1 MPKEYI
7 TTDETR
13 TGEMPAW
20 SAFRVDW
27 SRGGYVQVASVGNEV
42 PPESLSGDNG
52 WFVDLDR
59 ERINELIRVL
69 RKARD
74 QVYGRDE

>member
-7 TTDETR
+7 TTDR
-13 TGEMPAW
+13 TLTKDTPGW
-20 SAFRVDW
+20 SAVRVDW
-27 SRGGYVQVASVGNEV
+27 SRNGHVQVASVAYET
-42 PPESLSGDNG
+42 PPESQTGDNG

-69 RKARD
+69 RRARD
-74 QVYGRDE
+74 QAYGKNE